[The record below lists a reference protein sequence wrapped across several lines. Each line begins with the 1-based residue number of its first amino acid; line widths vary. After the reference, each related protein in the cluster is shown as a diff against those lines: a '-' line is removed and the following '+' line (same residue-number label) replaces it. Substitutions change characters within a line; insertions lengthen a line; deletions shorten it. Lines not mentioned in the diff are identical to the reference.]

1 MDKFNFVRDGESKL
15 PPGFRFQP
23 TDEEIVFQYLARKTF
38 SYPLPASVIPE
49 INVFSFH
56 PWELPGNSDQDRYFF
71 SHLRESS
78 YRSVNRSSRTTC
90 GGYWK
95 ITGSDKQIV
104 CLKRMPI
111 VGIKRTLVFYKG
123 KHPRAVRT
131 DWFMHL
137 YCIALSGNVACNIQQ
152 KRSSQGS
159 SVQIGKWVLCHVFT
173 KKRGTKA
180 EVDSNSRR
188 RNYDFMITGET
199 SDTDS
204 SSASS
209 SSYSCD
215 SDSSAVSEVSSNTAN
230 SETNSGRNV

>member
-38 SYPLPASVIPE
+38 RIRCLLQSSPKST
-49 INVFSFH
+49 FSAFIRGSCQR
-56 PWELPGNSDQDRYFF
+56 PYIGNSDQDRYFF
-71 SHLRESS
+71 SNLHESN
-78 YRSVNRSSRTTC
+78 YQSVNRSSRTAC

-104 CLKRMPI
+104 CSKRMPI

-137 YCIALSGNVACNIQQ
+137 YCIALSGNVAHNIQQ
-152 KRSSQGS
+152 KRSSQ
-159 SVQIGKWVLCHVFT
+159 
-173 KKRGTKA
+173 KRGTKA
-180 EVDSNSRR
+180 EVDGNSRR

-209 SSYSCD
+209 SSSCD
-215 SDSSAVSEVSSNTAN
+215 SDSSVVSEVSSDSAN
-230 SETNSGRNV
+230 SETNRGP

>member
-56 PWELPGNSDQDRYFF
+56 PWELPGN
-71 SHLRESS
+71 
-78 YRSVNRSSRTTC
+78 
-90 GGYWK
+90 
-95 ITGSDKQIV
+95 
-104 CLKRMPI
+104 
-111 VGIKRTLVFYKG
+111 
-123 KHPRAVRT
+123 
-131 DWFMHL
+131 
-137 YCIALSGNVACNIQQ
+137 VAQNIQQ

-159 SVQIGKWVLCHVFT
+159 SVQIGKWVLCHVFM

-180 EVDSNSRR
+180 EVDGNSRR

-204 SSASS
+204 LSASS
-209 SSYSCD
+209 SSSSCD
-215 SDSSAVSEVSSNTAN
+215 SDSSVLSEVSSNTAN
-230 SETNSGRNV
+230 GETNSGL

>member
-56 PWELPGNSDQDRYFF
+56 PWELP
-71 SHLRESS
+71 
-78 YRSVNRSSRTTC
+78 
-90 GGYWK
+90 
-95 ITGSDKQIV
+95 DKRIV
-104 CLKRMPI
+104 CSKRMPI

-137 YCIALSGNVACNIQQ
+137 YCIALSGNVAHNIQQ

-159 SVQIGKWVLCHVFT
+159 SVQIGKWVLCHVFM
-173 KKRGTKA
+173 KKRGTKP
-180 EVDSNSRR
+180 EVDGNSRR

-209 SSYSCD
+209 SSSCD
-215 SDSSAVSEVSSNTAN
+215 SDSSVVSEVSSDSAN
-230 SETNSGRNV
+230 SETNRRP